1 MAARETFNVQLKD
14 LMKDVL
20 EICDHAIT
28 SYELAFRALTEHSIS
43 LANYI
48 IEQDKVINRLEKSI
62 NDDAILLITKQQPVA
77 TDLRR
82 LVMQIKVASDM
93 ERIGD
98 YSVNIA
104 KEIIRIGN
112 KPAMLS
118 PEILAYMYRK
128 SIKMLKLII
137 EAYAKED
144 IVEAREFALLDDEID
159 ELYATVVKQFVQLHN
174 TRESLSYSFISHYI
188 ERVADHATNV
198 AEHLLYLKK
207 GRHYNL
213 NE

>member
-1 MAARETFNVQLKD
+1 MAARELFNVQLKD

-28 SYELAFRALTEHSIS
+28 SYELSFRALTEHNKE
-43 LANYI
+43 LAKYI
-48 IEQDKVINRLEKSI
+48 IEQDKVINQLEESI
-62 NDDAILLITKQQPVA
+62 NDHSILLITKQQPVA

-82 LVMQIKVASDM
+82 LIVQIKVAADI

-98 YSVNIA
+98 YSANIA
-104 KEIIRIGN
+104 KEILRLKERPTISTELLEH
-112 KPAMLS
+112 MF
-118 PEILAYMYRK
+118 RK
-128 SIKMLKLII
+128 SIKMLKLIV

-144 IVEAREFALLDDEID
+144 IVEAREFASLDDEID
-159 ELYATVVKQFVQLHN
+159 ELYGAVTVQLTQLHTTN
-174 TRESLSYSFISHYI
+174 ATMQLSFIAHYI
-188 ERVADHATNV
+188 ERVADHATNI

-207 GRHYNL
+207 GRHYDL

>member
-28 SYELAFRALTEHSIS
+28 SHELALRALLERNYT
-43 LANYI
+43 LAKYI
-48 IEQDKVINRLEKSI
+48 IERDKIINRLEESI
-62 NDDAILLITKQQPVA
+62 NDNVILLITKQQPVA

-82 LVMQIKVASDM
+82 LVMQIKVAGDM

-104 KEIIRIGN
+104 KELLRMSEVPQGVS
-112 KPAMLS
+112 L
-118 PEILAYMYRK
+118 ELLEHMYRK

-159 ELYATVVKQFVQLHN
+159 ELYSSAAQQFTQVNYTKQS
-174 TRESLSYSFISHYI
+174 TSLAFIAHYI

-198 AEHLLYLKK
+198 SEHLLYLKK
-207 GRHYNL
+207 GRHYDL